1 MCYNERTR
9 FRHSPCEKERKREQR
24 GGGGGYR
31 KGGCRGGQAIISNS
45 IRSNGSHVRL
55 IIIESSKRGCLIEPS
70 RALRGLGD
78 AD

>member
-1 MCYNERTR
+1 MNGRA
-9 FRHSPCEKERKREQR
+9 FAIRHARKKGKESSAV
-24 GGGGGYR
+24 GAGDR